1 MVSKAVLGWVM
12 RRLAAVGAGLLVCAP
27 SAFAAAV
34 TQYLEVRFEGVFAA
48 VPLSDWLT
56 AGTALLLAAA
66 AAVALHRRGGRG
78 GRLFGALLAVVTGAV
93 LISTSGQRLISE
105 ARAGLD
111 PQEIDLVSSPGRLD
125 VSQFVGQVMGDL
137 QVLVKNTTGV
147 NVKISAIN
155 LTLNAPF
162 QFAPPG
168 SNACFAGEELAPG
181 EACIVYLRLPPD
193 V

>member
-1 MVSKAVLGWVM
+1 MVSKAVFGSVM
-12 RRLAAVGAGLLVCAP
+12 RRLAAVVAGLAVCAP
-27 SAFAAAV
+27 SAFAQAVV

-66 AAVALHRRGGRG
+66 AAVALHRRGGR
-78 GRLFGALLAVVTGAV
+78 LFGALLAVATGAV
-93 LISTSGQRLISE
+93 LLSTAGQRIISE

-111 PQEIDLVSSPGRLD
+111 PQEIDLVSSPGKLD
-125 VSQFVGQVMGDL
+125 VSQFAPQVMGVL
-137 QVLVKNTTGV
+137 QVTVKNTTV
-147 NVKISAIN
+147 VTVKIDAIS

-162 QFAPPG
+162 KFAPPG
-168 SNACFAGEELAPG
+168 PNACFAGEELAPG
-181 EACIVYLRLPPD
+181 AACIVYLELPPD